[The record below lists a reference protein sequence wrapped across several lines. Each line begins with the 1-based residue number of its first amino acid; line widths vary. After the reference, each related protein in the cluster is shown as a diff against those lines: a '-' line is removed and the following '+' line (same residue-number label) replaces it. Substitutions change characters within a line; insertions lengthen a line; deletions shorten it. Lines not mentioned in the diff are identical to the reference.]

1 MVVQILL
8 NLLKLSDEKL
18 NRYLAPVSHGGSFC
32 LTAGADPDG
41 DLSVTGQWGT
51 SPGPLPVM
59 QRTQRDYLWCHM

>member
-32 LTAGADPDG
+32 FRLQGQTLT
-41 DLSVTGQWGT
+41 GT
-51 SPGPLPVM
+51 C
-59 QRTQRDYLWCHM
+59 R